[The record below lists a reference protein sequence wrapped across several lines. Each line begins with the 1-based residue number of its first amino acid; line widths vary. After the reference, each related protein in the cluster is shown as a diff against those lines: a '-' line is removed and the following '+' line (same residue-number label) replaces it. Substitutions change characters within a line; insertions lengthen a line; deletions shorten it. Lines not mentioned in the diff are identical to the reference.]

1 MSGSIARGPRVLV
14 IGAAAHIFPSHWPG
28 LRDVGAEVVG
38 VHDVN
43 AERLQP
49 VAEHFGC
56 PAFTDLDA
64 LLAVPADLAV
74 IVAPHPFHAEL
85 AVKAMQAGLD
95 VLTEKPMAVEVAEA
109 DRMVLEAER
118 LGRVLAVSF
127 QHRTRTEVQAA
138 RKLIQDGGLGVIQRV
153 DLLATWPR
161 RIGYFQSAAWRA
173 SWQGEGGGVLINQ
186 GQHDLDVLGYVAGYP
201 SRIVAW
207 GRTQLQ
213 PIETEDTMSAMVG
226 WPSGAVGFIHI
237 STAESDEEQRIE
249 ITGTGGR
256 LRLTK
261 GRLEVLRN
269 DVDMR
274 DYVVSPG
281 NPYQAPPTLD
291 LEVTEGTGGKHLDI
305 YRDLIA
311 ARAEGRPPIAAGSS
325 ALLTLELTNALTY
338 SAYTGQEVN
347 LPLDRGAYSELL
359 RSLRAGSG
367 AGR

>member
-1 MSGSIARGPRVLV
+1 MSGPRVLV
-14 IGAAAHIFPSHWPG
+14 IGGAAHIFPSHWPG
-28 LRDVGAEVVG
+28 LRAVDAQVVG

-43 AERLQP
+43 LERLQP
-49 VAEHFGC
+49 VAEQFGC
-56 PAFTDLDA
+56 PAVDDLDA
-64 LLAVPADLAV
+64 LLKIPADLAV

-85 AVKAMQAGLD
+85 AIKSMEAGLD
-95 VLTEKPMAVEVAEA
+95 VLTEKPIAVEVAEA
-109 DRMVLEAER
+109 DRMVEAAER
-118 LGRVLAVSF
+118 LGRVLAVNF

-138 RKLIQDGGLGVIQRV
+138 RALVQEGGLGVIQRI

-161 RIGYFQSAAWRA
+161 RFGYFASAAWRG
-173 SWQGEGGGVLINQ
+173 SWRGEGGGVLINQ
-186 GQHDLDVLGYVAGYP
+186 GQHDLDTLGYVAGYP
-201 SRIVAW
+201 NRIVAW

-213 PIETEDTMSAMVG
+213 PIETEDTISAMVG
-226 WPSGAVGFIHI
+226 WPSGATGFIHI

-274 DYVVSPG
+274 DHAVSPG

-291 LEVTEGTGGKHLDI
+291 LELTEGGGGGKHVDI
-305 YRDLIA
+305 YQDLMA
-311 ARAEGRPPIAAGSS
+311 ARAEGRPPIASGHE

-338 SAYTGQEVN
+338 SAQTGHEVN
-347 LPLDRGAYSELL
+347 LPLDRAAYHELL
-359 RSLRAGSG
+359 ASLRAGGSPSS
-367 AGR
+367 